1 MLVIPAIDVLEGKPV
16 RLRQGDFARVI
27 GVPGTPL
34 GRATAFAEAGAEWLH
49 VVDLDGARSGGWR
62 NLDLIAEIAASV
74 PIPIQAGGGAR
85 DAGQIEAALGRG
97 VRRVIVGTAAV
108 EMPERAAAWC
118 AAYGDRLAISLDA
131 RGGRLMA
138 RGWTARSPVRTV
150 TLAAALAAAGASC
163 FVYTDVRRDGTLGG
177 IDVSG
182 LSGLLRLGVP
192 VLVAGGVAT
201 YGDLERLR
209 DAGAAGAVVG
219 RAILEGRLD
228 LRRAIRI
235 AGESDGKRSAE
246 PGTARTSSS

>member
-85 DAGQIEAALGRG
+85 DTEQIEAALQRG

-108 EMPERAAAWC
+108 ESPAQAAAWC

-131 RGGRLMA
+131 RGGRLME
-138 RGWTARSPVRTV
+138 RGWTSKSRVETV
-150 TLAAALAAAGASC
+150 TRAGALAAAGASC
-163 FVYTDVRRDGTLGG
+163 FVYTDVSRDGMLGG
-177 IDVSG
+177 IDVGG
-182 LSGLLRLGVP
+182 LSGLLQLGVP
-192 VLVAGGVAT
+192 LLVAGGVAT
-201 YGDLERLR
+201 YRDLERLR
-209 DAGAAGAVVG
+209 DTGAAGAIVG
-219 RAILEGRLD
+219 RAVLEGRLD
-228 LRRAIRI
+228 LGRAIRI
-235 AGESDGKRSAE
+235 AAQI
-246 PGTARTSSS
+246 T